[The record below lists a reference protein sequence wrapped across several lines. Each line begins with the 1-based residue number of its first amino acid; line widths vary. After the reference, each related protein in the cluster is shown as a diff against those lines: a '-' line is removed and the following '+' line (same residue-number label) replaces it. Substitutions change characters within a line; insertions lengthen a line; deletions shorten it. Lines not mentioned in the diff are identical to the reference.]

1 MVVLKGVE
9 EAETKLKD
17 DAAKRA
23 AVEANRMLSMLPAEL
38 FLFFA
43 AEVAEAAAP
52 VVVQEFVEAII
63 KAAAEGGR

>member
-1 MVVLKGVE
+1 VVVLKGVE

-43 AEVAEAAAP
+43 AEVAAP